1 MLNETI
7 EELARRTTTGLAGT
21 SDSINQ
27 LQRLATSASQ
37 HIATIASGHEQRTRA
52 AFESLARL
60 QSEFASAGY
69 AKLADLGQAYLVDAW
84 QRGVL
89 TADVL
94 RERGNIFQAHEAAG
108 APPVLCYDYDVIV
121 DGRDLKRPVNY
132 MLLEIRPPE
141 GVEVHAWKRP
151 YMIIDPRAGHG
162 PGIGGFKSD
171 SQVGVALR
179 AGHPV
184 YFVVF
189 RQHPEPGQ
197 TLADVMRAEAG
208 FVKEIVRRHPDS
220 PQPVVVGNCQ
230 GGWAAMLLAAANPD
244 IIGPIVVNGA
254 PTATWSGVNGR
265 NPMRYSGG
273 LLGGALR
280 RR

>member
-7 EELARRTTTGLAGT
+7 EDLARRATTGFAGT
-21 SDSINQ
+21 NDSIAQ

-37 HIATIASGHEQRTRA
+37 HMATIASRHGERAHA

-60 QSEFASAGY
+60 QSELATAGF
-69 AKLADLGQAYLVDAW
+69 AKLADLGRDYMVDAW

-94 RERGNIFQAHEAAG
+94 RERGNVFATHAAAG

-132 MLLEIRPPE
+132 MLLAIRPPE

-162 PGIGGFKSD
+162 PAS
-171 SQVGVALR
+171 
-179 AGHPV
+179 AG
-184 YFVVF
+184 
-189 RQHPEPGQ
+189 
-197 TLADVMRAEAG
+197 
-208 FVKEIVRRHPDS
+208 S
-220 PQPVVVGNCQ
+220 S
-230 GGWAAMLLAAANPD
+230 
-244 IIGPIVVNGA
+244 
-254 PTATWSGVNGR
+254 PTARSASRFVAVTRSILS
-265 NPMRYSGG
+265 PFASIPSP
-273 LLGGALR
+273 AR
-280 RR
+280 RSPT